1 MFKSSLNNF
10 ESYKYRLLEGVFFKH
25 CLGAWDGIF
34 YRVADRN
41 AACCFVKSTVLWH
54 CGLALNIPSQFD
66 SDNQIH
72 LALKNLELLDE
83 CLVLGMVPV
92 FKVVGGEMLLAALWR
107 ALFSGALPGSEHSS
121 ICNNYDP
128 LNKQNVI
135 VYT

>member
-10 ESYKYRLLEGVFFKH
+10 ESYKYRLLEGVFLKP
-25 CLGAWDGIF
+25 CLGTWDGMF

-41 AACCFVKSTVLWH
+41 TACCFVKSTILWR
-54 CGLALNIPSQFD
+54 CGVALNIPSQFD
-66 SDNQIH
+66 SDNQIY

-107 ALFSGALPGSEHSS
+107 ALFFGPLPGSERSS
-121 ICNNYDP
+121 ICNNYEP

-135 VYT
+135 LNT